1 MNRCKIIVDTMVIC
15 ITDNLQNFL
24 QKICSK
30 LLLSLHPAWNVAFFL
45 AFQTCQ
51 LYHRLT
57 FRNVF
62 LFYFRNTHRCSG
74 ACSGT
79 NSIIFRA
86 KLVAAAPGWDGC
98 VDQHT
103 HIQSLG
109 HDRGFT
115 RGCLC
120 RLARVHGIQPADR
133 LVRTRWRD
141 RTWCRGHFRA
151 WLFIAHLST

>member
-1 MNRCKIIVDTMVIC
+1 MVIC

-51 LYHRLT
+51 LYHRLNIPQR
-57 FRNVF
+57 FSF
-62 LFYFRNTHRCSG
+62 LLPEHPRQGTRQYRCSG
-74 ACSGT
+74 ACFGT

-86 KLVAAAPGWDGC
+86 KLHLVADAPGWAGW

-120 RLARVHGIQPADR
+120 RLARVHGLQPADR
-133 LVRTRWRD
+133 LVPTRWRD
-141 RTWCRGHFRA
+141 RTWCRGYFRA
-151 WLFIAHLST
+151 WLFIGHLST